1 MTDLQPIP
9 LDTGWRYF
17 PTEDL
22 DPADT
27 AAQLD
32 ESAWGVLPTL
42 SDYPHEIVSFYRLL
56 NLQRRFDLLPIEDV
70 CVRYHLHL
78 DHAPDS
84 TQVYINGWHAGTV
97 EQGKSLMSDVT
108 DFVTLEDNFLLLKVS
123 RKGDLRGV
131 TLWRVPCDEQA

>member
-1 MTDLQPIP
+1 MTDLAPIP
-9 LDTGWRYF
+9 LDSDWRYF

-27 AAQLD
+27 VAQLD

-42 SDYPHEIVSFYRLL
+42 ADYPREVVSFYRLL
-56 NLQRRFDLLPIEDV
+56 HVQRCFDLQPIDDL

-78 DHAPDS
+78 DHAPDG

-97 EQGKSLMSDVT
+97 QSGKSLISDVT
-108 DFVTLEDNFLLLKVS
+108 DFVTLEANLLLLKIN
-123 RKGDLRGV
+123 REGDLRGV
-131 TLWRVPCDEQA
+131 SLRPVPCE

>member
-1 MTDLQPIP
+1 MPDLQPIA
-9 LDTGWRYF
+9 LDTDWRYF

-42 SDYPHEIVSFYRLL
+42 ADYPREIVSFYRLL
-56 NLQRRFDLLPIEDV
+56 HLQRRFDLLPIDDV
-70 CVRYHLHL
+70 CLRYHLHL

-97 EQGKSLMSDVT
+97 GEGKPLISDVT
-108 DFVTLEDNFLLLKVS
+108 DFVTLEDNLLLLKVT
-123 RKGDLRGV
+123 REGDLHGIMLRS
-131 TLWRVPCDEQA
+131 VPCE